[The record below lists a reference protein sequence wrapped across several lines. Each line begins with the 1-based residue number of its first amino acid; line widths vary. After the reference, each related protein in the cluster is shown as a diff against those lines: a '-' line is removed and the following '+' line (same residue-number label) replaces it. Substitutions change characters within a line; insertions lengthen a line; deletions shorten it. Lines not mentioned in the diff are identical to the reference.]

1 MLSARFQTDV
11 DGRPIQVIDL
21 VNNGQPTS
29 PSDFKQK
36 WDSLPQSQQLEVFR
50 RSIEDLY
57 VQMRRPVKDG
67 KPADVPFA
75 YVIQTHYKQ
84 ALYGCGID
92 LWDVSDARLVTEKI
106 VKASKEDGL
115 EGGIIDNPRNKA
127 KSCPYL
133 RLPEGDKEEG
143 ERLSEEAKK
152 LLHKLYAQGIPD
164 PAIFEDVNTK
174 RTLAFWPWIVVVKKS

>member
-1 MLSARFQTDV
+1 MLSARFQIDV
-11 DGRPIQVIDL
+11 DGRPIQIIDL
-21 VNNGQPTS
+21 VDNGQPIS
-29 PSDFKQK
+29 LADFKQK
-36 WDSLPQSQQLEVFR
+36 WDSLPQRQQVEVFR

-84 ALYGCGID
+84 ALYSCGID
-92 LWDVSDARLVTEKI
+92 LWDLSDARIITEKI
-106 VKASKEDGL
+106 VKASQAEGV
-115 EGGIIDNPRNKA
+115 EGGIIDNPRNKE

-133 RLPEGDKEEG
+133 RLPDGNKEEG
-143 ERLSEEAKK
+143 ERLSDEAKK

-164 PAIFEDVNTK
+164 PSIFEDVNTK